1 MYHFSIPV
9 LWLKFNLIHLINRI
23 LETDQYI
30 FTSSVFF
37 LLNLQIMSD
46 NIGLDWVGFIWLN
59 ADIWNTRVYLQQVA
73 LGFLVSQW
81 RPSQLSLACFT
92 LKHTCGVSE
101 VNCALKML
109 IFFPFVVK
117 TTKGKEQQTW
127 EVWWD
132 DHHSVMHVSLI
143 YTSVTITFSLR
154 QRLLVSC
161 SRQTPQK
168 YLSSCYLPLQY
179 HLLFLPGG
187 LK

>member
-73 LGFLVSQW
+73 LGFLVSQ
-81 RPSQLSLACFT
+81 
-92 LKHTCGVSE
+92 
-101 VNCALKML
+101 
-109 IFFPFVVK
+109 
-117 TTKGKEQQTW
+117 
-127 EVWWD
+127 
-132 DHHSVMHVSLI
+132 
-143 YTSVTITFSLR
+143 
-154 QRLLVSC
+154 
-161 SRQTPQK
+161 
-168 YLSSCYLPLQY
+168 
-179 HLLFLPGG
+179 
-187 LK
+187 